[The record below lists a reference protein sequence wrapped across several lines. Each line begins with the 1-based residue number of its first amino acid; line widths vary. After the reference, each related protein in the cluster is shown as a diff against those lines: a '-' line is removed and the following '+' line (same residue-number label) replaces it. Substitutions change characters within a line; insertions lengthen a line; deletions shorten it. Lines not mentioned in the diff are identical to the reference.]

1 MTHSM
6 EKPNIRA
13 KVIVNP
19 NSKPRKIKK
28 HLKKALRIL
37 KQNGFRLS
45 IYFTKGEGEVFPKV
59 VEAIQEGFTAIIIA
73 GGDGSVNEAINAM
86 VGKSATL
93 GMLPFGGSNVLG
105 RELKIPMHPEEA
117 AKVIARRNVKKI
129 DLGRI
134 QGRYFSMMASCG
146 YDAYAISRTSRR
158 IKKIIHRYAY
168 LWAGIKDFLG
178 YRPTEVTLVLDNG
191 KVVEKGTFVVVSN
204 THFYGGS
211 HEVTPFA
218 EIDDGF
224 LDICIYKG
232 KWQIGLVHFALNV
245 LSRKHLQ
252 LENVH
257 YYRIRK
263 VYMTAEKPTLLQVD
277 GDLLGELPMT
287 AEIVP
292 EALEVYY

>member
-1 MTHSM
+1 M
-6 EKPNIRA
+6 ETQIIRA
-13 KVIVNP
+13 RVIVNP
-19 NSKPRKIKK
+19 DSKPRKIKK

-45 IYFTKGEGEVFPKV
+45 IYFTKGEGEVLPQV
-59 VEAIQEGFTAIIIA
+59 IDAIQKGFSAIIVA
-73 GGDGSVNEAINAM
+73 GGDGTCNEAINGM
-86 VGKSATL
+86 VGTNAVF

-105 RELKIPMHPEEA
+105 RELKIPMDPVEA
-117 AKVIARRNVKKI
+117 AKVIARRNIRKI

-134 QGRYFSMMASCG
+134 QDRYFSMMASCG

-168 LWAGIKDFLG
+168 LWAGIKDFMG
-178 YRPTEVTLVLDNG
+178 YRPTEVTLILDNG
-191 KVVEKGTFVVVSN
+191 KVVDKGTFVVVSN
-204 THFYGGS
+204 AHLYGGS

-232 KWQIGLVHFALNV
+232 KWQISLVHFALNV
-245 LSRKHLQ
+245 LSKKHLK
-252 LENVH
+252 LKNVH

-277 GDLLGELPMT
+277 GDLLGKLPMT
-287 AEIVP
+287 VEIVP
-292 EALEVYY
+292 EALSVFC

>member
-1 MTHSM
+1 M
-6 EKPNIRA
+6 ETQIVRA

-19 NSKPRKIKK
+19 NSKPRKLKK

-45 IYFTKGEGEVFPKV
+45 VYFTKGEGEVLPKV
-59 VEAIQEGFTAIIIA
+59 AEAIQQGFTAIIIA
-73 GGDGSVNEAINAM
+73 GGDGSVNEAINGM
-86 VGKSATL
+86 VGKTATL

-105 RELKIPMHPEEA
+105 RELKIPMNPIEA
-117 AKVIARRNVKKI
+117 ARVIARRNTRKI
-129 DLGRI
+129 DLGRV

-168 LWAGIKDFLG
+168 LWAGIKDFMG

-191 KVVEKGTFVVVSN
+191 KVVEKGTLVVVSN

-218 EIDDGF
+218 EVDDGF

-232 KWQIGLVHFALNV
+232 KWQLGLVHFALNV
-245 LSRKHLQ
+245 LSKKHLQ
-252 LENVH
+252 LKNVH
-257 YYRIRK
+257 YYRIQK

-292 EALEVYY
+292 EALEVFC